1 MLYKETVESTTLE
14 LLNSLQSK
22 SYLAGFYLV
31 GGTALSLR
39 IGHRKS
45 ADLDLFSNFSFDV
58 VQLMENLT
66 ADYSFNL
73 FFSANNTIKGSIDNV
88 KVDLLSHRYPLI
100 NKPVVEEKIELL
112 STQDLIAMK
121 LNAISGSGQ
130 RVKDF
135 IDIYYLLQNFS
146 IDQMIG
152 FYKKK
157 YSHYNEVSVLKSLVY
172 FDDIDF
178 NDWPEMIA
186 DPDLKWNTIKDEL
199 EKRVKKY
206 LNQQIMR

>member
-31 GGTALSLR
+31 RGTALSLR

-152 FYKKK
+152 F
-157 YSHYNEVSVLKSLVY
+157 
-172 FDDIDF
+172 
-178 NDWPEMIA
+178 
-186 DPDLKWNTIKDEL
+186 
-199 EKRVKKY
+199 
-206 LNQQIMR
+206 

>member
-157 YSHYNEVSVLKSLVY
+157 YSYYNEVSVLKSLVY